1 MSAIQKSN
9 TLQAVE
15 TILNYHFINSE
26 LLWEALQAAGSLYPG
41 EGLRAEGNKRLA
53 LVGDEVLG
61 LVLKEHWYHTGACL
75 GNINRIIPILP
86 SW

>member
-61 LVLKEHWYHTGACL
+61 LVLKEHWYHTV